1 MKKVIFSFVFIVG
14 LLMSANISAQEGG
27 QNMHET
33 GRTFMRQGDFDNA
46 ILVLTRA
53 LQADPKNSEIRKD
66 LVMSHFLKRDYAKA
80 KDQLEPLLDGDDADE
95 VAYQIAGNI
104 YKALEDVKN
113 AEKLY
118 KKALKKYPNSGA
130 LRSEYGELL
139 WANKD
144 YSAIEE
150 WEKGIKQ
157 DPSYSGNYYNAA
169 LYYFY
174 TKDKVWAL
182 VYGEIFVNMES
193 LTERAAAMK
202 QILYKAYK
210 EKLFVDLGASK
221 DDDKNKSEFAK
232 SFLDVMN
239 KQSSIVNRGI
249 TTETLTMIRSRFILD
264 WYAKYANKFPFRLF
278 DYQRQLMQEGMF
290 EAYNQ
295 WLFGTVENLSAYD
308 NWTKTHNEAYSNFTI
323 FQKGRIFKVPTGQY
337 YQNL

>member
-1 MKKVIFSFVFIVG
+1 
-14 LLMSANISAQEGG
+14 MSYYY
-27 QNMHET
+27 
-33 GRTFMRQGDFDNA
+33 
-46 ILVLTRA
+46 
-53 LQADPKNSEIRKD
+53 
-66 LVMSHFLKRDYAKA
+66 KRDYAKA
-80 KDQLEPLLDGDDADE
+80 KEQLEPLIESDDADE
-95 VAYQIAGNI
+95 ITYQIGGNI
-104 YKALEDVKN
+104 YKALEEVKD
-113 AEKLY
+113 AQKMY
-118 KKALKKYPNSGA
+118 KKALKKFPNSGP
-130 LRSEYGELL
+130 LHSEYGELL
-139 WANKD
+139 WAAKD

-150 WEKGIKQ
+150 WEKGIKL

-202 QILYKAYK
+202 QILFKAYK
-210 EKLFVDLGASK
+210 EKLFADLGTSK

-232 SFLDVMN
+232 AFLEVMG
-239 KQSSIVNRGI
+239 KQASLVNRGI
-249 TTETLTMIRSRFILD
+249 TTETLTMLRSRFILE

-295 WLFGTVENLSAYD
+295 WLFGTVENLAAYD
-308 NWTKTHNEAYSNFTI
+308 NWTKTHSEAYTSFTT